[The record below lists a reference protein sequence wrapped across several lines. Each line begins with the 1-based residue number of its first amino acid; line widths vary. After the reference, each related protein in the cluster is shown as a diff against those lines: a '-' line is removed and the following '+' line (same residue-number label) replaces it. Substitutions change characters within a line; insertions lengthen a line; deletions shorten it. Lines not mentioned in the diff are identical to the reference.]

1 MNTRKRLLAMV
12 ALVAAGE
19 MIFSLPFHLPRYLR
33 PSVLE
38 GFNLTNSEL
47 GDIFAV
53 YGVTAMLAYFPGGLI
68 ADKFNPKI
76 LIIISLVATAIGGIY
91 LATFPGVIGLA
102 FLYAYWGITTIFL
115 FWAGLMKS
123 TREWGGDEAQGRAFG
138 FLEGGRGLAAAVFA
152 SIAVWLFAQGI
163 PTLELINQEDR
174 RQALSSVI
182 FLYTGLTFLAAISV
196 VIWLPNNEKS
206 GTYKPLKTSVL
217 KMLLRLDIWLIAIV
231 ITCAYCGY
239 KGLDNYALY
248 AHQVLGMSEV
258 ESASFISKT
267 AYLRIFAAISAG
279 LLADRIQANKTLIF
293 LFLTLFLSYSFL
305 GIWGGP
311 EELIYFI
318 IINVIITLLAVFALR
333 GVYFAMLEETKIP
346 ARNTG
351 SAVGLV
357 SVVGYTPDIFL
368 APIGGRILDASPG
381 AEGHL
386 NYFWLLS
393 AISLV
398 GVIAAVALYFCNKY
412 LTRGK
417 E

>member
-1 MNTRKRLLAMV
+1 MNVPKRLLAMV

-91 LATFPGVIGLA
+91 LATFPGVVGLA
-102 FLYAYWGITTIFL
+102 ILYAYWGITTIFL

-123 TREWGGDEAQGRAFG
+123 TREWGGDAAQGRAFG

-163 PTLELINQEDR
+163 PTLEIINQADR

-196 VIWLPNNEKS
+196 AIWLPNNEKS

-217 KMLLRLDIWLIAIV
+217 KMLVRLDIWLIAIV

-311 EELIYFI
+311 EELLYFI
-318 IINVIITLLAVFALR
+318 IINIIITLLAVFALR

-357 SVVGYTPDIFL
+357 SIVGYTPDIFL

-393 AISLV
+393 AISLI
-398 GVIAAVALYFCNKY
+398 GVIAAVALYFCNNH
-412 LTRGK
+412 LTRDK

>member
-1 MNTRKRLLAMV
+1 MNVPKRLLAMV

-91 LATFPGVIGLA
+91 LATFPGVVGLA
-102 FLYAYWGITTIFL
+102 ILYAYWGITTIFL

-123 TREWGGDEAQGRAFG
+123 TREWGGDAAQGRAFG

-163 PTLELINQEDR
+163 PTLEIINQADR

-196 VIWLPNNEKS
+196 AIWLPNNEKS

-217 KMLLRLDIWLIAIV
+217 KMLVRLDIWLIAIV

-311 EELIYFI
+311 EELLYFI
-318 IINVIITLLAVFALR
+318 IINIIITLLAVFALR

-357 SVVGYTPDIFL
+357 SIVGYTPDIFL

-393 AISLV
+393 AISLL
-398 GVIAAVALYFCNKY
+398 GVIAAVALYFCNNH
-412 LTRGK
+412 LTRDK

>member
-1 MNTRKRLLAMV
+1 M
-12 ALVAAGE
+12 
-19 MIFSLPFHLPRYLR
+19 
-33 PSVLE
+33 
-38 GFNLTNSEL
+38 
-47 GDIFAV
+47 

-91 LATFPGVIGLA
+91 LATFPGVVGLA
-102 FLYAYWGITTIFL
+102 ILYAYWGITTIFL

-123 TREWGGDEAQGRAFG
+123 TREWGGDAAQGRAFG

-163 PTLELINQEDR
+163 PTLEIINQADR

-196 VIWLPNNEKS
+196 AIWLPNNEKS

-217 KMLLRLDIWLIAIV
+217 KMLVRLDIWLIAIV

-311 EELIYFI
+311 EELLYFI
-318 IINVIITLLAVFALR
+318 IINIIITLLAVFALR

-357 SVVGYTPDIFL
+357 SIVGYTPDIFL

-393 AISLV
+393 AISLL
-398 GVIAAVALYFCNKY
+398 GVIAAVALYFCNNH
-412 LTRGK
+412 LTRDK

>member
-12 ALVAAGE
+12 ALVVAGE

-102 FLYAYWGITTIFL
+102 ILYAYWGITTIFL

-138 FLEGGRGLAAAVFA
+138 FLEGGRGLAAAIFA

-196 VIWLPNNEKS
+196 AIWLPNNEKKD
-206 GTYKPLKTSVL
+206 TYKPLKTSVL
-217 KMLLRLDIWLIAIV
+217 KMLLRLEIWLIAVV

-267 AYLRIFAAISAG
+267 AYLRIFAAVSAG
-279 LLADRIQANKTLIF
+279 LLADRIQANKTLIL
-293 LFLTLFLSYSFL
+293 LFFTLFLSYSFL

-311 EELIYFI
+311 EELMYFI

-393 AISLV
+393 AISLI
-398 GVIAAVALYFCNKY
+398 GVIAAVALYFCNKH

>member
-1 MNTRKRLLAMV
+1 MNVPKRLLAMV

-91 LATFPGVIGLA
+91 LATFPGVVGLA
-102 FLYAYWGITTIFL
+102 ILYAYWGITTNFL

-123 TREWGGDEAQGRAFG
+123 TREWGGDAAQGRAFG

-163 PTLELINQEDR
+163 PTLEIINQADR

-196 VIWLPNNEKS
+196 AIWLPNNEKS

-217 KMLLRLDIWLIAIV
+217 KMLVRLDIWLIAIV

-248 AHQVLGMSEV
+248 SHQVLGMSEV

-311 EELIYFI
+311 EELLYFI
-318 IINVIITLLAVFALR
+318 IINIIITLLAVFALR

-357 SVVGYTPDIFL
+357 SIVGYTPDIFL

-393 AISLV
+393 AISLI
-398 GVIAAVALYFCNKY
+398 GVIAAVALYFCNNH
-412 LTRGK
+412 LTRDK

>member
-1 MNTRKRLLAMV
+1 
-12 ALVAAGE
+12 

-91 LATFPGVIGLA
+91 LATFPGVVGLA
-102 FLYAYWGITTIFL
+102 ILYAYWGITTIFL

-123 TREWGGDEAQGRAFG
+123 TREWGGDAAQGRAFG

-163 PTLELINQEDR
+163 PTLEIINQADR

-196 VIWLPNNEKS
+196 AIWLPNNEKS

-217 KMLLRLDIWLIAIV
+217 KMLVRLDIWLIAIV

-311 EELIYFI
+311 EELLYFI
-318 IINVIITLLAVFALR
+318 IINIIITLLAVFALR

-357 SVVGYTPDIFL
+357 SIVGYTPDIFL

-393 AISLV
+393 AISLI
-398 GVIAAVALYFCNKY
+398 GVIAAVALYFCNNH
-412 LTRGK
+412 LTRDK

>member
-1 MNTRKRLLAMV
+1 MKARKRLLAMV
-12 ALVAAGE
+12 ALVVAGE

-33 PSVLE
+33 PSMLE

-68 ADKFNPKI
+68 ADKFNPKS
-76 LIIISLVATAIGGIY
+76 LIIISLVSTALGGIY
-91 LATFPGVIGLA
+91 LTTFPDFIGLA
-102 FLYAYWGITTIFL
+102 ILYAYWGITTIFL

-138 FLEGGRGLAAAVFA
+138 ILEGGRGLTAAVFA
-152 SIAVWLFAQGI
+152 SVAVWVFANGI
-163 PTLELINQEDR
+163 PTLGLIGEEDR

-182 FLYTGLTFLAAISV
+182 FLYTGLTFLAAIGV
-196 VIWLPNNEKS
+196 ALWLPNIENNGISTSIKS
-206 GTYKPLKTSVL
+206 STF
-217 KMLLRLDIWLIAIV
+217 KMLLKREIWLIAIV

-248 AHQVLGMSEV
+248 AHQVLGMSEI

-279 LLADRIQANKTLIF
+279 FLADYIEANKTLIM
-293 LFLTLFLSYSFL
+293 LFFTSFLSYSLL
-305 GIWGGP
+305 GIWGGSG
-311 EELIYFI
+311 ELVYFAI
-318 IINVIITLLAVFALR
+318 LNILITLVAVFALR

-346 ARNTG
+346 VKNTG

-381 AEGHL
+381 VEGHL

-393 AISLV
+393 LISLV
-398 GVIAAVALYFCNKY
+398 GAIAAITLYCCNKR
-412 LTRGK
+412 LVRRVG
-417 E
+417 

>member
-1 MNTRKRLLAMV
+1 MNVPKRLLAMV

-91 LATFPGVIGLA
+91 LATFPGVVGLA
-102 FLYAYWGITTIFL
+102 ILYAYWGITTIFL

-123 TREWGGDEAQGRAFG
+123 TREWGGDAAQGRAFG

-163 PTLELINQEDR
+163 PTLEIINQADR

-196 VIWLPNNEKS
+196 AIWLPNNEKS

-217 KMLLRLDIWLIAIV
+217 KMLVRLDIWLIAIV
-231 ITCAYCGY
+231 ITCACCGY

-311 EELIYFI
+311 EELLYFI
-318 IINVIITLLAVFALR
+318 IINIIITLLAVFALR

-357 SVVGYTPDIFL
+357 SIVGYTPDIFL

-393 AISLV
+393 AISLI
-398 GVIAAVALYFCNKY
+398 GVIAAVALYFCNNH
-412 LTRGK
+412 LTRDK

>member
-12 ALVAAGE
+12 ALVVAGE

-102 FLYAYWGITTIFL
+102 ILYAYWGITTIFL

-138 FLEGGRGLAAAVFA
+138 FLEGGRGLAAAIFA

-196 VIWLPNNEKS
+196 AIWLPNNEKKD
-206 GTYKPLKTSVL
+206 TYTPLKTSVL
-217 KMLLRLDIWLIAIV
+217 KMLLRLEIWLIAVV

-293 LFLTLFLSYSFL
+293 LFFTLLLSYSFL

-346 ARNTG
+346 ERNTG

-393 AISLV
+393 VISLI
-398 GVIAAVALYFCNKY
+398 GVIAAVALYFCNKH
-412 LTRGK
+412 LTREK

>member
-1 MNTRKRLLAMV
+1 MNVPKRLLAMV

-91 LATFPGVIGLA
+91 LATFPGVVGLA
-102 FLYAYWGITTIFL
+102 ILYAYWGITTIFL

-123 TREWGGDEAQGRAFG
+123 TREWGGDAAQGRAFG

-163 PTLELINQEDR
+163 PTLEIINQADR

-196 VIWLPNNEKS
+196 AIWLPNNEKS

-217 KMLLRLDIWLIAIV
+217 KMLVRLDIWLIAIV

-311 EELIYFI
+311 EELLYFI
-318 IINVIITLLAVFALR
+318 IINIIITLLAVFALR

-357 SVVGYTPDIFL
+357 SIVGYTPDIFL

-393 AISLV
+393 AISLI
-398 GVIAAVALYFCNKY
+398 GVIAAVALYFCNNH
-412 LTRGK
+412 LTSDK

>member
-163 PTLELINQEDR
+163 PTLEIINQADR

-206 GTYKPLKTSVL
+206 GTYKPIKTSVL

>member
-163 PTLELINQEDR
+163 PTLEIINQADR

>member
-1 MNTRKRLLAMV
+1 MNVPKRLLAMV

-91 LATFPGVIGLA
+91 LATFPGVVGLA
-102 FLYAYWGITTIFL
+102 ILYAYWGITTIFL

-123 TREWGGDEAQGRAFG
+123 TREWGGDAAQGRAFG

-163 PTLELINQEDR
+163 PTLEIINQADR

-196 VIWLPNNEKS
+196 AIWLPNNEKS

-217 KMLLRLDIWLIAIV
+217 KMLVRLDIWLIAIV

-293 LFLTLFLSYSFL
+293 LFLTLFLSYSYL

-311 EELIYFI
+311 EELLYFI
-318 IINVIITLLAVFALR
+318 IINIIITLLAVFALR

-357 SVVGYTPDIFL
+357 SIVGYTPDIFL

-393 AISLV
+393 AISLI
-398 GVIAAVALYFCNKY
+398 GVIAAVALYFCNNH
-412 LTRGK
+412 LTRDK

>member
-163 PTLELINQEDR
+163 PTLEIINQADR

-305 GIWGGP
+305 GIWGGS

>member
-163 PTLELINQEDR
+163 PTLEIINQADR

-196 VIWLPNNEKS
+196 AIWLPNNEKS

-305 GIWGGP
+305 GIWGGH

>member
-12 ALVAAGE
+12 ALVVAGE

-163 PTLELINQEDR
+163 PTLEIINQADR

>member
-1 MNTRKRLLAMV
+1 MNVPKRLLAMV

-47 GDIFAV
+47 GDIFTV

-91 LATFPGVIGLA
+91 LATFPGVVGLA
-102 FLYAYWGITTIFL
+102 ILYAYWGITTIFL

-123 TREWGGDEAQGRAFG
+123 TREWGGDAAQGRAFG

-163 PTLELINQEDR
+163 PTLEIINQADR

-196 VIWLPNNEKS
+196 AIWLPNNEKS

-217 KMLLRLDIWLIAIV
+217 KMLVRLDIWLIAIV

-311 EELIYFI
+311 EELLYFI
-318 IINVIITLLAVFALR
+318 IINIIITLLAVFALR

-357 SVVGYTPDIFL
+357 SIVGYTPDIFL

-393 AISLV
+393 AISLI
-398 GVIAAVALYFCNKY
+398 GVIAAVALYFCNNH
-412 LTRGK
+412 LTRDK

>member
-1 MNTRKRLLAMV
+1 MNVPKRLLAMV

-91 LATFPGVIGLA
+91 LATFPGVVGLTI
-102 FLYAYWGITTIFL
+102 LYAYWGITTIFL

-163 PTLELINQEDR
+163 PTLEIINQADR

-196 VIWLPNNEKS
+196 AIWLPNNEKS

-217 KMLLRLDIWLIAIV
+217 KMLVRLDIWLIAIV

-311 EELIYFI
+311 EEPLYFI

-357 SVVGYTPDIFL
+357 SIVGYTPDIFL

-393 AISLV
+393 AISLI
-398 GVIAAVALYFCNKY
+398 GVIAAVALYFCNNH
-412 LTRGK
+412 LTRDK

>member
-1 MNTRKRLLAMV
+1 MV
-12 ALVAAGE
+12 ALVVAGE

-163 PTLELINQEDR
+163 PTLEIINQADR